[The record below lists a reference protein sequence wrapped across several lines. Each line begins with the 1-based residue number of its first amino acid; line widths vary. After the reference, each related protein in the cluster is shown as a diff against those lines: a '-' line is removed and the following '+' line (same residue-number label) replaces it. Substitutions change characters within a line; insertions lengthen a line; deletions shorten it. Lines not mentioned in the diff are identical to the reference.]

1 MSIRLVLDSTSLL
14 AYVNSKDTSGLDV
27 AELIFTVRENG
38 DLTGIPAEVV
48 VAVWPD
54 LDEPAR
60 SRLVDLASAG
70 DGATLV
76 LPLLAADAIA
86 VAELTIMLPYG
97 DGHAVAE
104 ARSHRAPLATFAPEQ
119 VAGHLPPGLVLDL
132 TDDGSGPADI

>member
-1 MSIRLVLDSTSLL
+1 MSIRLVLDSTCLL
-14 AYVNSKDTSGLDV
+14 AYVQSKDTSGLDV

-48 VAVWPD
+48 VAVWPH

-60 SRLVDLASAG
+60 SRLVDLAAAG
-70 DGATLV
+70 DSATLI
-76 LPLLAADAIA
+76 LPLLAADTIA
-86 VAELTIMLPYG
+86 VAELTVQLPYG
-97 DGHAVAE
+97 DGHAVVE
-104 ARSHRAPLATFAPEQ
+104 ARSHRAPLATFEPRT